1 MGVRLVLV
9 SRNRILTV
17 RYSAVG
23 GEAHNSPRLEE
34 KVHGHPKTI
43 LLFIIIMI
51 MIMIIT
57 ETTAPKLKV

>member
-23 GEAHNSPRLEE
+23 GEAHNSPRLDERA
-34 KVHGHPKTI
+34 
-43 LLFIIIMI
+43 M
-51 MIMIIT
+51 
-57 ETTAPKLKV
+57 APKGHVIY